1 MGNNFIILSDE
12 IIRMCAVCIN
22 DRSGAQIA
30 LLVIVSGL
38 ILLGVGNWAFKKYIS
53 NKKKIIKNL

>member
-30 LLVIVSGL
+30 LLVIISGL
-38 ILLGVGNWAFKKYIS
+38 TLLGLGNWAFKKYIS
-53 NKKKIIKNL
+53 NKKKIIKQ

>member
-1 MGNNFIILSDE
+1 MDNNLIILSDE
-12 IIRMCAVCIN
+12 IIRMCAVCVS

-38 ILLGVGNWAFKKYIS
+38 ILLGLGNWAFKKYIS
-53 NKKKIIKNL
+53 NKKKILKQ

>member
-1 MGNNFIILSDE
+1 MILSDE
-12 IIRMCAVCIN
+12 IIRMCAVCVN

-38 ILLGVGNWAFKKYIS
+38 ILLGLGNWAFKKYTS
-53 NKKKIIKNL
+53 NKKKTLKQ

>member
-12 IIRMCAVCIN
+12 IIRMCAVWVS

-38 ILLGVGNWAFKKYIS
+38 ILLGLGNWAFKKYIS
-53 NKKKIIKNL
+53 NKKKIIKQ

>member
-38 ILLGVGNWAFKKYIS
+38 ILLGLGNWAFKKYIS
-53 NKKKIIKNL
+53 NKKKIIKE

>member
-1 MGNNFIILSDE
+1 MGNNFIIISDE

-22 DRSGAQIA
+22 DRSGGQIA

-38 ILLGVGNWAFKKYIS
+38 ILLGLGNWAFKKYIS
-53 NKKKIIKNL
+53 NKKKILKQ

>member
-1 MGNNFIILSDE
+1 MASNFIILSDE
-12 IIRMCAVCIN
+12 VIRMCAVCVS

-38 ILLGVGNWAFKKYIS
+38 ILLGLGNWAFKKYIS
-53 NKKKIIKNL
+53 NKKKILKQ

>member
-1 MGNNFIILSDE
+1 MASNFIILSDE
-12 IIRMCAVCIN
+12 IIRMCAVCVS

-38 ILLGVGNWAFKKYIS
+38 ILLGLGNWAFKKYTS
-53 NKKKIIKNL
+53 NKKKTLKQ